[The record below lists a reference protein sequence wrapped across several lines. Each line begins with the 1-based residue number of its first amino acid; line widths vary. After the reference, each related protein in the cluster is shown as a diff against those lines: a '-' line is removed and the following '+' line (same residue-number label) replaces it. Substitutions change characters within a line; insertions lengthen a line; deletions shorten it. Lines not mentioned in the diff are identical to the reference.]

1 MCRSSLL
8 DSLKEALIT
17 SAVIATPPV
26 LQVNET
32 QLANIDFRLAQQLAA
47 VTMRCRMP
55 EPQRRPTEVL
65 QRAADQL
72 HCTDASSEG
81 GTRTQYLRGPCCA

>member
-1 MCRSSLL
+1 MCRLSLL
-8 DSLKEALIT
+8 GSLKEALIT
-17 SAVIATPPV
+17 SAVIATRPV
-26 LQVNET
+26 LRVNET

-47 VTMRCRMP
+47 VKMQCRMP
-55 EPQRRPTEVL
+55 EPRRHPTEVP

-81 GTRTQYLRGPCCA
+81 GTRSQYLRGPCCA